1 MASDQSAC
9 SSSLLLLNITTNNNN
24 ITNNFVEAARPPF
37 KVPFG
42 QSDVVVSKTNK
53 KMKIKVKKRISES
66 PKEA

>member
-1 MASDQSAC
+1 
-9 SSSLLLLNITTNNNN
+9 LNITTNNNN

-42 QSDVVVSKTNK
+42 QADVVVPKTNK